1 MRPAPRLAILTALL
15 PLALACGS
23 TNGDSTA
30 PTDVDPHNTRALS
43 TALEPAEIDGPIL
56 IGAVASLS
64 GSGAPYGNG
73 QAQGIELAVRHAQGT
88 GADLDL
94 ELRDDESSSEGGV
107 AAFEELIEARAS
119 VILGPTLSP
128 VAVEAAP
135 IAQSVGVP
143 VLAVTNTTLDI
154 EAIGDMVWRVSL
166 SEEEMLPQTLAVA
179 SEEHDLSSAALVWD
193 GEDDYAAGAARAF
206 RAAAAE
212 NDIELVA
219 DVRFDPD
226 ETEGTEGGYANVLS
240 EATEDDPDALLF
252 AARSTPATELL
263 LVGRELG
270 VTATLVGGNGF
281 NSAAVIEDA
290 GAAADGL
297 LVAASWNPEIDEPA
311 SRAFVEE
318 FSSHFDLAPDA
329 FAAQS
334 YAGVQILL
342 AALEGTEDPSRQEIQ
357 DGLAALDGVST
368 VLGDVRFE
376 EHEAVYPA
384 AVQEVRDGTFHL
396 LARGTP

>member
-1 MRPAPRLAILTALL
+1 MRHAPRLAILTALL

-23 TNGDSTA
+23 TNGDATT

-43 TALEPAEIDGPIL
+43 TALEPSEIDGPIL

-64 GSGAPYGNG
+64 GSGAPYGDG
-73 QAQGIELAVRHAQGT
+73 QAQGIELAVRHAQGA

-94 ELRDDESSSEGGV
+94 ELLDDESSSEGGV
-107 AAFEELIEARAS
+107 AAFEELIEARAG

-128 VAVEAAP
+128 VAADAAP
-135 IAQSVGVP
+135 VAQSVGVP

-154 EAIGDMVWRVSL
+154 DAIGDMVWRVSL
-166 SEEEMLPQTLAVA
+166 SEDQMLPQTLAVA

-193 GEDDYAAGAARAF
+193 GDDDYAAGAARAF

-212 NDIELVA
+212 NDVELVA

-226 ETEGTEGGYANVLS
+226 ETEATAGGYANVLS
-240 EATEDDPDALLF
+240 EATDDNPDALLF
-252 AARSTPATELL
+252 AARSTPASELL
-263 LVGRELG
+263 LAARELG
-270 VTATLVGGNGF
+270 VTATLIGGNGF
-281 NSAAVIEDA
+281 NSPEVIEAAGDA
-290 GAAADGL
+290 AEGL

-311 SRAFVEE
+311 SLAFVEE
-318 FSSHFDLAPDA
+318 FAAHFDRAPDA
-329 FAAQS
+329 FSAQS

-342 AALEGTEDPSRQEIQ
+342 AALEGTENPTRQDIQ
-357 DGLAALDGVST
+357 DGLLGLDEVHT
-368 VLGDVRFE
+368 VLGDVRFH